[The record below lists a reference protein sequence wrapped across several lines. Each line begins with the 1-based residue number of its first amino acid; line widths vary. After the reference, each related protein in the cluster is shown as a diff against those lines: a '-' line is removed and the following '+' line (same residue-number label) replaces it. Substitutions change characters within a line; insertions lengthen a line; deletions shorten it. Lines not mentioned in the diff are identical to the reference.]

1 MRPAVKMQNTDS
13 VVSVALGK
21 HGGETGDFFL
31 PTADGARFLELP
43 ARTDDFERAFAVD
56 FFLQP
61 TQRTFHR
68 FAFFQFNLCQC
79 THFLSGAGDNCQW
92 QFPRCFGARSMDFSR

>member
-1 MRPAVKMQNTDS
+1 MAGS
-13 VVSVALGK
+13 VISVTGGQ
-21 HGGETGDFFL
+21 HGGETGDLFFA
-31 PTADGARFLELP
+31 TADGARLFKLP
-43 ARTDDFERAFAVD
+43 AAAYDFERAFAVD

-79 THFLSGAGDNCQW
+79 THFLSGAGMAAVGQVPQNQN
-92 QFPRCFGARSMDFSR
+92 QGSEG

>member
-1 MRPAVKMQNTDS
+1 MPGWGNANHGL
-13 VVSVALGK
+13 VVGVARGK

-31 PTADGARFLELP
+31 ATADGARLFKLP
-43 ARTDDFERAFAVD
+43 AGTHDLERAFAVD

-68 FAFFQFNLCQC
+68 FAFF
-79 THFLSGAGDNCQW
+79 
-92 QFPRCFGARSMDFSR
+92 